1 MHRISRIRQGFVA
14 VSVASLMLAGA
25 ATAGASGAS
34 ATFNAVNAK
43 LVPSIFKGKTLAV
56 ATDATYAP
64 DESMHGSTMV
74 GFDVDLMKAIA
85 TTLGLKVQENNVTFD
100 NIIAGIKSG
109 KYVIGN
115 SSFTDNLARQ
125 KQVNFV
131 DYFQAGEGVYAAAH
145 SMVTF
150 KGFKSFCG
158 LKVAVETGTVEQT
171 DAQNASKLCKG
182 SKKVTVLA
190 FPTQTE
196 ANVAVS
202 SGHANVGFLDSQI
215 AGYVVAQ
222 SKGKFKL
229 VGNAVNVAPYG
240 IATPKTTAGAQ
251 LALAIQAALKTLV
264 MNGTYNAILSKWGV
278 AAGALPVGKIVL
290 NGATS

>member
-1 MHRISRIRQGFVA
+1 
-14 VSVASLMLAGA
+14 
-25 ATAGASGAS
+25 
-34 ATFNAVNAK
+34 
-43 LVPSIFKGKTLAV
+43 
-56 ATDATYAP
+56 
-64 DESMHGSTMV
+64 MHGSTMV